1 MACWVS
7 PLKLANFPNARF
19 SQVGPPEKPNN
30 TSGAQPNL
38 PKTGFFVQAIIKLNF
53 LYIKF
58 WDKILF
64 MEPIEEVTLLYGIT
78 KALNEHLDLKK
89 SLYKVMDLLSSSMNM
104 VRGTITILNPL
115 RNEINIEVAHGMP
128 RNAMQRV
135 KYKLGEGITG
145 RVIETG
151 KAVAIPKISEE
162 PLFLDRT
169 GSRKKKKGQDHSF
182 ICVPVKK
189 GKQVIGALSVDRP
202 FDKSYSLKSG
212 QKLLSVVATML
223 ASHVIKLETIRLE
236 KEHLKEENRRLQN
249 VLKDKYSI
257 GNIIGN
263 SNKMREVFQM
273 ISQVSKSNATV
284 LIRGESGT
292 GKELVANSIH
302 YNSHREKNPFI
313 KVNCAALPATLIE
326 SELFGHEK
334 GSFTGA
340 IKQKIG
346 KFELAHK
353 GTIFLDEI
361 GSIDLEVQANLLRIL
376 QEKEFERVGG
386 QRTIKTDVRIIA
398 ATNKNLERS
407 VEEETF
413 RSDLY
418 YRLNVFPIYLPP
430 LRERKTDI
438 LLLADFFLEKYA
450 VENSKDIKRFSTPAI
465 DMLMEYHWP
474 GNVREL
480 ENCIE
485 RAVLL
490 CEEGVIH
497 SYHLPPTL
505 QTGKESDTVP
515 ALSLEDA
522 IANLEREM
530 IIDALKNTRGN
541 ITIAAKILQ
550 TTVRKFAYKAQKY
563 GVEYK
568 NYR

>member
-1 MACWVS
+1 M
-7 PLKLANFPNARF
+7 R
-19 SQVGPPEKPNN
+19 
-30 TSGAQPNL
+30 T
-38 PKTGFFVQAIIKLNF
+38 IKR
-53 LYIKF
+53 
-58 WDKILF
+58 
-64 MEPIEEVTLLYGIT
+64 IEEITLLYEIS
-78 KALNEHLDLKK
+78 KALNEHLDLRK
-89 SLYKVMDLLSSSMNM
+89 SLYKVLEILSSSMNM
-104 VRGTITILNPL
+104 VRGTVTILNPVK
-115 RNEINIEVAHGMP
+115 NEINIEVAHGISKS
-128 RNAMQRV
+128 AMSRV

-151 KAVAIPKISEE
+151 KGIAIPKISDE

-169 GSRKKKKGQDHSF
+169 ASRKARQVEEFSF

-202 FDKSYSLKSG
+202 FDESYTLKEG
-212 QKLLSVVATML
+212 KKLLSVVATMI
-223 ASHVIKLETIRLE
+223 AQHVINIEIIRLE
-236 KEHLKEENRRLQN
+236 KKQLREENKRLREKLGN
-249 VLKDKYSI
+249 KYSI
-257 GNIIGN
+257 TNIIGN
-263 SNKMREVFQM
+263 SNKMREVYQM

-292 GKELVANSIH
+292 GKELTANSIH
-302 YNSHREKNPFI
+302 YSSNRAKNAFI
-313 KVNCAALPATLIE
+313 KVNCVSLPANLIE

-334 GSFTGA
+334 GAFTGA
-340 IKQKIG
+340 IKKKLG
-346 KFELAHK
+346 KFELAHT

-361 GSIDLEVQANLLRIL
+361 GSISLDVQVKLLRVL

-386 QRTIKTDVRIIA
+386 HKTIKADVRVVA
-398 ATNKNLERS
+398 ATNKNLEQAVGDES
-407 VEEETF
+407 F
-413 RSDLY
+413 RGDLY
-418 YRLNVFPIYLPP
+418 YRLNVFPIYMPP

-438 LLLADFFLEKYA
+438 LLLADYFLEKYA
-450 VENSKDIKRFSTPAI
+450 KENNKDIRRFSTPAI

-505 QTGKESDTVP
+505 QTGTESDTLP
-515 ALSLEDA
+515 AVSIEDA
-522 IANLEREM
+522 VGNLEREM

-541 ITIAAKILQ
+541 ITLAAKILR
-550 TTVRKFAYKAQKY
+550 TTVRKFSYKAEKY
-563 GVEYK
+563 QVDYH

>member
-1 MACWVS
+1 M
-7 PLKLANFPNARF
+7 
-19 SQVGPPEKPNN
+19 
-30 TSGAQPNL
+30 
-38 PKTGFFVQAIIKLNF
+38 
-53 LYIKF
+53 
-58 WDKILF
+58 
-64 MEPIEEVTLLYGIT
+64 
-78 KALNEHLDLKK
+78 
-89 SLYKVMDLLSSSMNM
+89 
-104 VRGTITILNPL
+104 
-115 RNEINIEVAHGMP
+115 RNEIHIEVAHGLT
-128 RNAMQRV
+128 RNAMERV

-151 KAVAIPKISEE
+151 EAVSIPKISEE

-169 GSRKKKKGQDHSF
+169 GSRKKRKDGDQSF

-202 FDKSYSLKSG
+202 FDASYSLQSG
-212 QKLLSVVATML
+212 EKLLSVIATMI
-223 ASHVIKLETIRLE
+223 ASHVVKLETIQMDKERLR
-236 KEHLKEENRRLQN
+236 EENRRLQN
-249 VLKDKYSI
+249 VLKDKYRI

-302 YNSHREKNPFI
+302 YNSLREKNPFV

-334 GSFTGA
+334 GAFTGA

-361 GSIDLEVQANLLRIL
+361 GSIGLDVQANLLRIL

-386 QRTIKTDVRIIA
+386 HRTLKTDVRIIA
-398 ATNKNLERS
+398 ATNKNLERA

-413 RSDLY
+413 RGDLY
-418 YRLNVFPIYLPP
+418 YRLNVFPIYMPP
-430 LRERKTDI
+430 LRARKTDI
-438 LLLADFFLEKYA
+438 LLLADYFLEKYA
-450 VENSKDIKRFSTPAI
+450 LENHKDIKRFSTPAI

-490 CEEGVIH
+490 CEEGVVH

-515 ALSLEDA
+515 SLSLEDA
-522 IANLEREM
+522 VASLEKEM
-530 IIDALKNTRGN
+530 IIDALKNTAGN
-541 ITIAAKILQ
+541 VTMATQILQ

-563 GVEYK
+563 GVD
-568 NYR
+568 YRQYR

>member
-1 MACWVS
+1 V
-7 PLKLANFPNARF
+7 K
-19 SQVGPPEKPNN
+19 
-30 TSGAQPNL
+30 
-38 PKTGFFVQAIIKLNF
+38 
-53 LYIKF
+53 
-58 WDKILF
+58 
-64 MEPIEEVTLLYGIT
+64 PIEEVTLLYEIT
-78 KALNEHLDLKK
+78 KALNEHLELRK
-89 SLYKVMDLLSSSMNM
+89 SLYKVLDILSSSMNM

-115 RNEINIEVAHGMP
+115 RNEINIEVAHGLN
-128 RNAMQRV
+128 RKAMEKV
-135 KYKLGEGITG
+135 KYQIGEGITG

-151 KAVAIPKISEE
+151 LAVSIPKISEE

-169 GSRKKKKGQDHSF
+169 GSRKKKRGQELSF
-182 ICVPVKK
+182 ICAPVKK
-189 GKQVIGALSVDRP
+189 GKQVIGALSVDKP
-202 FDKSYSLKSG
+202 FDQTYSLENG
-212 QKLLSVVATML
+212 VKLLSVIATMI
-223 ASHVIKLETIRLE
+223 ASHVIKLETIQMDKQRLR
-236 KEHLKEENRRLQN
+236 EENRRLQS

-257 GNIIGN
+257 SSIIGN

-273 ISQVSKSNATV
+273 ISQVSRSNATV

-302 YNSHREKNPFI
+302 YNSLRTKSPI
-313 KVNCAALPATLIE
+313 VKVNCAALPATLIE

-334 GSFTGA
+334 GAFTGA
-340 IKQKIG
+340 INKKIG
-346 KFELAHK
+346 KFELANK

-361 GSIDLEVQANLLRIL
+361 GSIGLDAQANLLRIL

-398 ATNKNLERS
+398 ATNKNLEEA
-407 VEEETF
+407 VAEETF
-413 RSDLY
+413 RGDLY

-438 LLLADFFLEKYA
+438 LLLADHFLEKYA
-450 VENSKDIKRFSTPAI
+450 HENHKDIKRFSTPAI

-505 QTGKESDTVP
+505 QTGKESDTIP

-522 IANLEREM
+522 VATLEREM
-530 IIDALKNTRGN
+530 IIDALKNTHGN
-541 ITIAAKILQ
+541 ISSAAKILQ
-550 TTVRKFAYKAQKY
+550 TTVRKFAYKAHKY
-563 GVEYK
+563 GVDYK